1 MKDLQGFGNL
11 AGQLESCKVFSNLVG
26 IIKQQD
32 YGLFIRYINRRIWQ
46 KSHYQN

>member
-11 AGQLESCKVFSNLVG
+11 AGQLDFLQGFFNLVG

-46 KSHYQN
+46 KSHY